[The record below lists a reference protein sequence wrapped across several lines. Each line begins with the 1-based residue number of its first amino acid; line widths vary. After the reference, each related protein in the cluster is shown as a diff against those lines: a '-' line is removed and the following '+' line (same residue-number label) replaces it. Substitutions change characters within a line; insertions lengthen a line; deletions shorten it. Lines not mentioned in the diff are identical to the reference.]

1 MAVRSMLSRQNT
13 AAFTRRSLAQA
24 SRSPLNGVRAPSPF
38 ASGSRQIAPQISRRA
53 FTTDA
58 PRPKKRFRFLRWTFR
73 LTLLSGLGLT
83 GYLAY
88 GIYLQRHPEE
98 QFPPDPNKK
107 TLVILG
113 AYWSRMELVA
123 PLTRA

>member
-1 MAVRSMLSRQNT
+1 MAVRSMLSRQNA
-13 AAFTRRSLAQA
+13 AAFARRSLAQA

-38 ASGSRQIAPQISRRA
+38 ASSPRQIAQQIPRRA

-58 PRPKKRFRFLRWTFR
+58 PTARPKKRFRFLRWTFR
-73 LTLLSGLGLT
+73 LTLVTGLGLT

-88 GIYLQRHPEE
+88 GIYIQRHPEE
-98 QFPPDPNKK
+98 QIQPDPNKK

-113 AYWSRMELVA
+113 GY
-123 PLTRA
+123 